1 MLRELLRPKQA
12 NNLLG
17 KAAANMGPETRY
29 TDDGPDSAAIR
40 KTPGAY
46 MTTTVPSSDLGKA
59 AALANGNGKTASLE
73 QQDVEMMDAVAVKK
87 PTPETPEVQALNVAL
102 KEVARMLT
110 QTLPISKRLRLASAF
125 GRRPSTMQS
134 NCRSCLTLVLQ

>member
-1 MLRELLRPKQA
+1 MLRELLRPKQI

-17 KAAANMGPETRY
+17 KAAADMGPDNKY
-29 TDDGPDSAAIR
+29 TEEGPDSAAIR

-46 MTTTVPSSDLGKA
+46 MTTAVPSGQLGKP
-59 AALANGNGKTASLE
+59 AALVNGGGQSTDQE
-73 QQDVEMMDAVAVKK
+73 QQDVEMVDAVPIKK

-125 GRRPSTMQS
+125 GKCPSPS
-134 NCRSCLTLVLQ
+134 SSASALAS